1 MTASFVFQRP
11 LPEIVTIK
19 HALAV
24 RLDRHPT
31 NREAAAIMGLP
42 GYRGIDRAPDGGAVV
57 RFERFG
63 RDATALGDALAA
75 ELVRLTDARVVDN

>member
-11 LPEIVTIK
+11 LPDIATNK

-31 NREAAAIMGLP
+31 NREAAAIIGLP
-42 GYRGIDRAPDGGAVV
+42 GYRGIDRSPDGGAVV

-63 RDATALGDALAA
+63 RDPLALGHALAA
-75 ELVRLTDARVVDN
+75 ELARLTAARVVDN